1 MKVAITGH
9 TSGIGKAFYQY
20 FNKKNAEVIGMS
32 RSNGYDLNTDVDRI
46 IENAKDCDIFINNA
60 YRDDKQLQLLNGLY
74 KHVHR
79 IVVCGSVSRM
89 YSDLILTDYVHDKQA
104 LADRC
109 RILSLASDGVANIL
123 HLDLSFIESTDID
136 LTDPTTFT
144 SDNFIKFDE
153 IVSAVDFW
161 LHNPKVR
168 QMEFVWKLT
177 PYVYDQLKRANPD
190 HTALNNIYN
199 QVKDL

>member
-9 TSGIGKAFYQY
+9 TAGIGKAFYQY
-20 FNKKNAEVIGMS
+20 FSKKNAEVIGMS
-32 RSNGYDLNTDVDRI
+32 RANGYDLNTDVDRI

-79 IVVCGSVSRM
+79 IVVCGSLSRF
-89 YSDLILTDYVHDKQA
+89 YPELILTDYVHEKQA
-104 LADRC
+104 LAERC
-109 RILSLASDGVANIL
+109 RILSLAPDGVANIL
-123 HLDLSFIESTDID
+123 HLDLSFIESTNVD
-136 LTDPTTFT
+136 LTDPNVFT

-153 IVSAVDFW
+153 IVSGVDFW

-168 QMEFVWKLT
+168 QIEFVWKLT
-177 PYVYDQLKRANPD
+177 PFVYNQLKRANPD
-190 HTALNNIYN
+190 CTALNQLWNK
-199 QVKDL
+199 VRAL

>member
-9 TSGIGKAFYQY
+9 TAGVGKAFYQY
-20 FNKKNAEVIGMS
+20 FSKKNTEVIGMS

-79 IVVCGSVSRM
+79 IVVCGSVSRL
-89 YSDLILTDYVHDKQA
+89 YPDLILTDYVHDKQA
-104 LADRC
+104 LAERC

-123 HLDLSFIESTDID
+123 HLDLSFIESTDVNLD
-136 LTDPTTFT
+136 DPTTFT

-161 LHNPKVR
+161 LHNPKIR

-177 PYVYDQLKRANPD
+177 PFVYEQLKRANPD
-190 HTALNNIYN
+190 HTALNTLYRK
-199 QVKDL
+199 VRSL

>member
-9 TSGIGKAFYQY
+9 TTGIGKQLFDY
-20 FNKKNAEVIGMS
+20 FSRKNAEVVGMS
-32 RSNGYDLNTDVDRI
+32 RSNGYDLETSVDQI

-60 YRDDKQLQLLNGLY
+60 YRDDKQLELLNGLY

-89 YSDLILTDYVHDKQA
+89 YPELIVTNYVHDKQA
-104 LADRC
+104 LAERC
-109 RILSLASDGVANIL
+109 RILSLAADGAANIL
-123 HLDLSFIESTDID
+123 HLDLSFIESSEVD
-136 LTDPTTFT
+136 LAQPFTFT
-144 SDNFIKFDE
+144 SDFNIKYAE

-161 LHNPKVR
+161 LHNPKIR

-177 PYVYDQLKRANPD
+177 PFVYDQLKRANPD
-190 HTALNNIYN
+190 HTALDKLWNE
-199 QVKDL
+199 VRAL